1 MNYLPLN
8 VQSGYSILQSALK
21 IEDIIYNSY
30 SNGLKYASCCDD
42 NMYSLPILNAQCKKK
57 QITPIF
63 GINIDLK
70 VDYLNS
76 PLKICLFIKN
86 DTGYYSLCKIINSDR
101 SLKKVISNADGLI
114 LIIPTISNEE
124 LSYYLISD
132 ENGFTHHILELS
144 KHFEDTYFG
153 VEYYQKSNKEFV
165 NHYREFA
172 SKHNFLTVCFPKHR
186 YVNKGDALSLE
197 ILSAIKNDSKI
208 DTKDEINGPYYFL
221 KEHAIN
227 TLYTKDEIQN
237 TFKIA
242 KSISFSLSSKRGS
255 LLQYPYQSDLSSK
268 KFLYFLCNQNAKKLQ
283 IQLNENYIN
292 RLEYEIDIIDK
303 MGFCSYFLIVQ
314 DYVNYAKDHQI
325 PIGPGRGSAAGSLVS
340 YLLGITDVDPL
351 KYNLLFERFLNPER
365 VSMPDIDIDIA
376 DYARQDVIDYIY
388 KKYGHN
394 KMSYI
399 ITFQTIGAKQSI
411 RDIGRV
417 FSINSDDINTICNA
431 IKGTNISL
439 KESLQTSSA
448 LMDLYKDSYF
458 NKIINLAMKIEGLPR
473 QESIHAA
480 GIILNQDDL
489 NNVLPLN
496 IHSDGKY
503 ISQFE
508 SIYLEELGFLKMDLL
523 GLRNLTL
530 ITSIENDIKKVYPS
544 FSLKKISFTDQ
555 RTFDVLKAGLT
566 QGIFQLESE
575 GITNALK
582 TINVSSF
589 NDLVDLLA
597 LYRPGPMD
605 NINFYAKR
613 KNNQEKI
620 DYIHPSIKDILKT
633 TYGIIIYQEQIMQ
646 IVQRVSNFSLSQADL
661 FRRAISKK
669 DASKFEELK
678 KSFIDGALN
687 NHYTIEEAEK
697 IFSIIDKFANYGFN
711 KSHSVSYAIITYQLA
726 YLKSNYPSYFLAT
739 MLTYLTGSENKYAK
753 FMRDIN
759 LFQIKLLLPNI
770 NYSKMNYQVV
780 NNNILLPFTSIK
792 GLPVNLAEALIY
804 ERNLNGK
811 YLSLENFYSRTMPYG
826 FNESHYFIL
835 INSGALDLF
844 NYNRVQLRKS
854 LNAFIQYASM
864 PIESISLFSD
874 SFKPVIKK
882 YPVDRQYDL
891 EQEYSALGIIISGS
905 LFEKYSNF
913 INHHMI
919 KSIFYLSSS
928 RQNVNIG
935 VVINKVKEITTKNK
949 NKMAIVYGFDD
960 SQDIEI
966 VVFNKLYE
974 QCRNLLIE
982 KNIVLV
988 NGNFKQN
995 EYGLSFIAN
1004 NIIKMEENDK

>member
-21 IEDIIYNSY
+21 IEDIVFNSF
-30 SNGLKYASCCDD
+30 SNELEYASCCDD
-42 NMYSLPILNAQCKKK
+42 NMYAFPILNAQCKKK

-70 VDYLNS
+70 VDYLNT

-86 DTGYYSLCKIINSDR
+86 DAGYYSLCKIINSDR
-101 SLKKVISNADGLI
+101 SFKNVISNTNGLI

-124 LSYYLISD
+124 FSYLLIND
-132 ENGFTHHILELS
+132 EDGFTHHVFELS

-153 VEYYQKSNKEFV
+153 IEYYQKSNKEFI
-165 NHYREFA
+165 NRYREFA
-172 SKHNFLTVCFPKHR
+172 SKHNYLKVCFPKHR
-186 YVNKGDALSLE
+186 YINKSDALSLE
-197 ILSAIKNDSKI
+197 ILNAIKNDNRISSK
-208 DTKDEINGPYYFL
+208 DDINGPYYFL

-237 TFKIA
+237 TFNIA
-242 KSISFSLSSKRGS
+242 KSISFYFASKRGS

-268 KFLYFLCNQNAKKLQ
+268 KFLYFMCIQNAKKLQ
-283 IQLNENYIN
+283 IQLDEKYIS
-292 RLEYEIDIIDK
+292 RLEYEIDVIDK
-303 MGFCSYFLIVQ
+303 MGYCSYFLIVQ

-340 YLLGITDVDPL
+340 YLLGITEVDPL

-417 FSINSDDINTICNA
+417 FSINNADINTICNA
-431 IKGTNISL
+431 IKGSNISL
-439 KESLQTSSA
+439 KEALETSSG
-448 LMDLYKDSYF
+448 LKDLYKDSYF
-458 NKIINLAMKIEGLPR
+458 SKIINLAMKIEGLPR

-489 NNVLPLN
+489 SSVLPLN
-496 IHSDGKY
+496 VNSDGKY
-503 ISQFE
+503 VSQFE

-530 ITSIENDIKKVYPS
+530 ITAIENDIKKSYPS
-544 FSLKKISFTDQ
+544 FSIKKISFNDQ
-555 RTFDVLKAGLT
+555 KTFDVLKAGLT

-605 NINFYAKR
+605 NIPLYARR
-613 KNNQEKI
+613 KNSQEPI
-620 DYIHPSIKDILKT
+620 DYIHPSIKDILET
-633 TYGIIIYQEQIMQ
+633 TYGVIIYQEQIMQ

-678 KSFIDGALN
+678 KSFVEGAIN
-687 NHYTIEEAEK
+687 NHYTYEEAER
-697 IFSIIDKFANYGFN
+697 IFSLIDKFANYGFN

-739 MLTYLTGSENKYAK
+739 MLTYLSGSENKYAK
-753 FMRDIN
+753 FMKEIN

-770 NYSKMNYQVV
+770 NYSRMNYQVI
-780 NNNILLPFTSIK
+780 NNKILIPFTSIK
-792 GLPVNLAEALIY
+792 GFPVNLAESLIY
-804 ERNLNGK
+804 ERDLNGK
-811 YLSLENFYSRTMPYG
+811 YLSLEDFYSRTISYG
-826 FNESHYFIL
+826 FNELHYSIL
-835 INSGALDLF
+835 IDSGALDLF
-844 NYNRVQLRKS
+844 NYKRVQLRKS
-854 LNAFIQYASM
+854 LSAFIQYASM
-864 PIESISLFSD
+864 PIETINLFNE
-874 SFKPVIKK
+874 SFKPVIRD
-882 YPVDRQYDL
+882 YPIDRQYDL
-891 EQEYSALGIIISGS
+891 EQEYNVLGIIISGS

-913 INHHMI
+913 INQHMI
-919 KSIFYLSSS
+919 KSVFYLSGS
-928 RQNVNIG
+928 RLNVNIG
-935 VVINKVKEITTKNK
+935 VVISKVKEITTKNK
-949 NKMAIVYGFDD
+949 NKIAIVYGFDD

-966 VVFNKLYE
+966 VVFNRLFE

-982 KNIVLV
+982 KNVIMV
-988 NGNFKQN
+988 NGNFKQD

-1004 NIIKMEENDK
+1004 NIVKMEENEK